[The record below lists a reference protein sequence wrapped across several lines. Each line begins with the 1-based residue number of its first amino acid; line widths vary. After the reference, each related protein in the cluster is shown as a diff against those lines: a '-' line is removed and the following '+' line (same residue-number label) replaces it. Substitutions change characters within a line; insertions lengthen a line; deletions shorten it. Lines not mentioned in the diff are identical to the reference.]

1 MPGLRPLRADRL
13 DREVE
18 MSEKLLR
25 KGVFGVAAAACLLSI
40 GWLVRAEAGAQQVA
54 PDKAPASLKPG
65 EFVWTPELAPAGPVV
80 VLVSVAEQRLYAYR
94 NGVRIAYSTVSTGK
108 PGHETPTGV
117 FTVLEKDADHV
128 SNLFKGAKMPNMER
142 LTWSGI
148 ALHAGNLPGYPA
160 SHGCV
165 RMPAEFS
172 KLLFELDAIGTTV
185 VIANEHDGPREA
197 AHPGLILS
205 PDLPTEAASGTFE
218 WRPERAIKG
227 PVGMLLSAAD
237 RRLYVYRNGTEIG
250 RTEIAFRSE
259 PTALPEGVFT
269 VLDGFGNGRSP
280 FAPDRPD
287 HRWMAVP
294 LGKAAVADG
303 AAKAALL
310 ASVQIPAEFGLRVY
324 EAMEPGT
331 TIYVTNRE
339 VAPHTSSSSDFVV
352 MATHAD
358 QTTG

>member
-1 MPGLRPLRADRL
+1 MTRK
-13 DREVE
+13 
-18 MSEKLLR
+18 MLR
-25 KGVFGVAAAACLLSI
+25 KCAVGVAALVPLFLLA
-40 GWLVRAEAGAQQVA
+40 WLLRAEARAQQVA

-128 SNLFKGAKMPNMER
+128 SNLFQGAKMPNMER

-172 KLLFELDAIGTTV
+172 KRLFELDAIGTTV
-185 VIANEHDGPREA
+185 VIANDHDGPREA

-205 PDLPTEAASGTFE
+205 PDLPTQAASGTFE
-218 WRPERAIKG
+218 WRPDRALKG

-237 RRLYVYRNGTEIG
+237 RKLYVYRNGTEIG
-250 RTEIAFRSE
+250 RTEFAFRSE
-259 PTALPEGVFT
+259 VTALPEGVFT
-269 VLDGFGNGRSP
+269 VLGGFGDGRSP

-287 HRWMAVP
+287 HRWMGVP
-294 LGKAAVADG
+294 LGKTALADG
-303 AAKAALL
+303 EAKSALL
-310 ASVQIPAEFGLRVY
+310 SLVRIPAEFGLHVY

-339 VAPHTSSSSDFVV
+339 VAPHTASSSDFVV
-352 MATHAD
+352 MATHTD
-358 QTTG
+358 PITG